1 MEPMWVNTELE
12 MNNNYTVYL
21 GTLLLIFCLPCLG
34 SAQIE
39 KSDCK
44 IIKATEFGALPNDEK
59 DDTEA
64 LRRAVRS
71 AASSQECAI
80 LYIEPGTYHIS
91 DPLALKIQEE
101 AMSGKLG
108 ANPQDKLFIPNQ
120 EYAIGLDFDEAENLV
135 IEAAGVQLLCDG
147 WMEPLSFRNTK
158 NITLNGITIDYKRR
172 PNNQGEVTSLGSN
185 YVEVYFTD
193 KEMLQHNQI
202 VLRIM
207 VFDKKKNSF
216 TGAGVYHEKMEFV
229 GPNTVR
235 FYGKN
240 IRGQSEIGN
249 MLLTFSGYHYRPAIL
264 IYKTQNIELNHV
276 TIHSQAGMGI
286 VGHLSENI
294 SMNHLRVVPSEGRYA
309 STNTD
314 ATHFAT
320 NRGLIRFN
328 GCEFAG
334 QGDDATNV
342 HTYYVSIANTSKEGY
357 YDIMVDRK
365 NYTHSS
371 YLDEPTEGDIMALVD
386 KNTLEELDYL
396 RVRRFW
402 PYPLQ
407 DKVRIQ
413 FDGKLPKKIED
424 YYLIN
429 ISASP
434 RLEFVNNTIR
444 SHRARSVL
452 VKTRKVLIQN
462 NSFENTTGTAIHLGV
477 EGDWGEGPASEDV
490 VIRGNKF
497 TNCGLGGPN
506 DGTLDGAS
514 AIALHVKAKNTSV
527 QGLHRRIL
535 IDNNTIYGGQHAIVV
550 KGSEDVTLRNNTFKN
565 IGGDPI
571 IIGSSKRVSA
581 YDNKGA
587 ETLKTDVNVP
597 RLPNL

>member
-1 MEPMWVNTELE
+1 MNT
-12 MNNNYTVYL
+12 NYKVYL
-21 GTLLLIFCLPCLG
+21 GIFFLMFCLPFIASG
-34 SAQIE
+34 QAK

-44 IIKATEFGALPNDEK
+44 IIKATEFGAFPNDEK

-71 AASSQECAI
+71 AASYLECAI
-80 LYIEPGTYHIS
+80 LYIEPGIYHIS

-120 EYAIGLDFDEAENLV
+120 EYAIGLDFEGAENLV

-147 WMEPLSFRNTK
+147 WMEPLSFRNAK

-172 PNNQGEVTSLGSN
+172 PNNQGEVMALGSD
-185 YVEVYFTD
+185 YVEVCFTD
-193 KEMLQHNQI
+193 KEMLQHEQV

-207 VFDKKKNSF
+207 VFDKEKNAF

-229 GPNTVR
+229 APNTVR
-235 FYGKN
+235 FYGKK
-240 IRGQSEIGN
+240 IRNQSGIGN

-294 SMNHLRVVPSEGRYA
+294 TMNHLRVVPSEGRYA

-342 HTYYVSIANTSKEGY
+342 HTYYVSITNTSKEGY
-357 YDIMVDRK
+357 YDIMVDRN

-386 KNTLEELDYL
+386 KNTMDELDYV

-402 PYPLQ
+402 SYPLQ

-413 FDGKLPKKIED
+413 FDGTLPEKIED

-452 VKTRKVLIQN
+452 VKTRKVLIQD

-490 VIRGNKF
+490 VISGNEF
-497 TNCGLGGPN
+497 TNCGLGGAN

-527 QGLHRRIL
+527 QGLHKRIL
-535 IDNNTIYGGQHAIVV
+535 IYDNTIDGGQHAIVV
-550 KGSEDVTLRNNTFKN
+550 RGSEDVTLRNNVFKN
-565 IGGDPI
+565 IDGDPI

-581 YDNKGA
+581 FDNKGA
-587 ETLKTDVNVP
+587 ETLNTDVNVP
-597 RLPNL
+597 ILPNL